1 MNQQNKAP
9 LVEIGVNDLKAGD
22 VLLSYG
28 DGFIS
33 DAIRLIDGGK
43 YSHAALFDGSK
54 IVEAGLRG
62 VVHTPLELEIG
73 AQKYVD
79 AYRFQS
85 DTGMPLA
92 PPDWPAD
99 PVIQRA
105 HYYLEKG
112 TRYADNQLYLVGVL
126 IVLKRLTFSRVEKA
140 VMQALLAMVFKLFKR
155 IADGGEVKS
164 VVCSEL
170 VYRSFYEALPEKKYG
185 LTIKGAFAALQ
196 ASVDSDFD
204 SLLQN
209 DSGPALNDAA
219 QPYELD
225 PEYQDLLEQT
235 ENLYRQIE
243 PGLFAPERQDLLEA
257 ASPFVAAEMVSPHDL
272 QRSPNLKLIGRL
284 RKPA

>member
-1 MNQQNKAP
+1 MNQRDHLSMN
-9 LVEIGVNDLKAGD
+9 IINVNDLKAGD

-62 VVHTPLELEIG
+62 VVHTPLEAEIG

-85 DTGMPLA
+85 DAGESLA
-92 PPDWPAD
+92 PPDWPVD
-99 PVIQRA
+99 PIIQRA
-105 HYYLEKG
+105 HHYLEKG

-126 IVLKRLTFSRVEKA
+126 IVLKRLTFNRVEKA
-140 VMQALLAMVFKLFKR
+140 VMQALLALVFKLFKR
-155 IADGGEVKS
+155 IAEGGEVKS

-185 LTIKGAFAALQ
+185 LTIRGTFAPLQ
-196 ASVDSDFD
+196 ASADLDFD

-209 DSGPALNDAA
+209 DAL
-219 QPYELD
+219 QTYTLD

-235 ENLYRQIE
+235 EILFRQIA
-243 PGLFAPERQDLLEA
+243 PPLFVQENQNLLTA
-257 ASPFVAAEMVSPHDL
+257 GSPFVAAEMVSPHDL

-284 RKPA
+284 RRNPA